1 MLCVIFVFSL
11 LGVSHNSQSINID
24 QLIRNN
30 IGSWVKFISTLPF
43 ALSIKDQFFNSLY
56 GKLVSRRWI
65 ICCVHNWKKLL
76 AGWRDPGRVISGQF
90 GI

>member
-1 MLCVIFVFSL
+1 LGFSQTLKQHSTNFFRDAGIIAIGHFVWSMLCVIFVFSL

-43 ALSIKDQFFNSLY
+43 ALSIKDQFF
-56 GKLVSRRWI
+56 
-65 ICCVHNWKKLL
+65 
-76 AGWRDPGRVISGQF
+76 
-90 GI
+90 